1 MEFPQDNIQV
11 WAVIR
16 HICLGGPAWSWVS
29 RYARQANGRDTYL
42 ALKGHYLGEAYIS
55 RMHTSADKTL
65 ETAFYDGRSRNFTY
79 EKYCEILIQAFND
92 VKEAGED
99 VAEKRKMQMFLKG
112 LNDPCYEAA
121 KHTIRLTPNLRN
133 SIANTMDLVAGVY
146 GTLPASPIQR
156 VPMCQCK
163 SPCKCQPKVEEAAA
177 EDAVAEGEEV
187 AEEVMGG
194 EVAPM
199 PCPAMMKSS
208 TATNH
213 PMSGGTG

>member
-16 HICLGGPAWSWVS
+16 NICLGGPAWRWVS

-99 VAEKRKMQMFLKG
+99 VAEKRKMQSFLKG

-121 KHTIRLTPNLRN
+121 KHTIRVTPNLRN
-133 SIANTMDLVAGVY
+133 SIANTMDLVAGVLWNIANF
-146 GTLPASPIQR
+146 TNPACPNVSVQESLR
-156 VPMCQCK
+156 VPT
-163 SPCKCQPKVEEAAA
+163 
-177 EDAVAEGEEV
+177 EGGR
-187 AEEVMGG
+187 GG
-194 EVAPM
+194 GRG
-199 PCPAMMKSS
+199 CGSRGGRGGRGGYGGGRGSNAMSR
-208 TATNH
+208 NDEIINRY
-213 PMSGGTG
+213 